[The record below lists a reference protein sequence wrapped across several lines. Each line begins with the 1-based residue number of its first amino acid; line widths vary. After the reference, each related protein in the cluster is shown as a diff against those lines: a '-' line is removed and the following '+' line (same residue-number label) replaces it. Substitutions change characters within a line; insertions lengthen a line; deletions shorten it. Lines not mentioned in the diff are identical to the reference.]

1 MEGARS
7 LNEATTRMDVTRT
20 GRRPTRTCAQVVGE
34 GAEHGCGERQY
45 GATKG
50 ARDTIRQETKKGK
63 RMRTLLLFPRSGNR
77 IFETNTLKLFA
88 ARFLRQVYPA

>member
-63 RMRTLLLFPRSGNR
+63 RMRTLPPLSTFR
-77 IFETNTLKLFA
+77 K
-88 ARFLRQVYPA
+88 